1 MPFINK
7 VTVKGTTY
15 YLENLV
21 TPGGAYTVRL
31 PSNIQKDD
39 VFVTKNTID
48 SFTVSQDDMKAMET
62 KVNTLSNKV
71 NSVD

>member
-21 TPGGAYTVRL
+21 AENGAYTVRL
-31 PSNIQKDD
+31 PSIQKDD
-39 VFVTKNTID
+39 IFVTKNTIGE
-48 SFTVSQDDMKAMET
+48 FKTR
-62 KVNTLSNKV
+62 
-71 NSVD
+71 